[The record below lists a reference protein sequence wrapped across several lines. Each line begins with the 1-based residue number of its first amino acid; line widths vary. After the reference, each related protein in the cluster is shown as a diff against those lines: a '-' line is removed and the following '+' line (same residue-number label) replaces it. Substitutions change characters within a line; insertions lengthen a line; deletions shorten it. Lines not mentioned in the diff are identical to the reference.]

1 MDKILIIDHEK
12 RNHSKLK
19 KVFSQ
24 NYDITFAVSGMQ
36 AMQVL
41 DEQVNEFAV
50 VLLDYD
56 LPNQEGEAVL
66 QYMQT
71 KNWLKT
77 LPVIA
82 VAGEDQVEAIEEVLE
97 LGAADFVRKPVEP
110 ALLMHRVENTIELY
124 RYKQVMEKKV
134 QEQTAMLR
142 KQYKVLLMQ
151 AEKLKMNNTRII
163 DILGTVVEYRNL
175 ESGEHIQRVKEFT
188 RVLAQEMAKQYPEYE
203 LDKRKIEEIVSASAL
218 HDLGKITIPDSIL
231 LKPGKLTDSE
241 FDYMKSHAA
250 RGAEILEQIQ
260 DVWDR
265 EYGQVCYDIC
275 RYHHERYDGRGYPD
289 HLKGEDIPISA
300 QIVSV
305 ADVYDALVSER
316 VYKKAFS
323 KEQAFHMIISGECG
337 LFSPKILVCL
347 RAVRSEFEKIAD
359 KFAGGQE

>member
-1 MDKILIIDHEK
+1 MDKILIIDNDKKSHKKIEK
-12 RNHSKLK
+12 AFGKEYEL
-19 KVFSQ
+19 
-24 NYDITFAVSGMQ
+24 TFAHTGMQ
-36 AMQVL
+36 ALKELETDRSQY
-41 DEQVNEFAV
+41 AA

-56 LPNQEGEAVL
+56 LPNEEGVAVL

-71 KNWLKT
+71 KEWLTT

-82 VAGEDQVEAIEEVLE
+82 VAGEDAVEDIEQVLS

-110 ALLMHRVENTIELY
+110 VLLKHRVKNTAELY

-151 AEKLKMNNTRII
+151 AEKLQSNNIKI
-163 DILGTVVEYRNL
+163 VDILGTVVEYRNL
-175 ESGEHIQRVKEFT
+175 ESGAHIQRVKSFT
-188 RVLAQEMAKQYPEYE
+188 RELAMELARQYPEYE
-203 LDKRKIEEIVSASAL
+203 LSQKKIEKIVSASAL

-231 LKPGKLTDSE
+231 LKPGKLTDDE
-241 FDYMKSHAA
+241 FAYMKSHAA
-250 RGAEILEQIQ
+250 RGAEILSQIQ
-260 DVWDR
+260 DVWDD
-265 EYGQVCYDIC
+265 EYSQVVYDIC

-305 ADVYDALVSER
+305 ADVYDALVSES
-316 VYKKAFS
+316 VYKKAVAPE
-323 KEQAFHMIISGECG
+323 KAFHMILNGECG

-347 RAVRSEFEKIAD
+347 RAVRPQFEKIATELGD
-359 KFAGGQE
+359 AED

>member
-12 RNHSKLK
+12 EQQK
-19 KVFSQ
+19 KIEEAFGAE
-24 NYDITFAVSGMQ
+24 YELTFTLTGMQ
-36 AMQVL
+36 ALKALEKERQQYV
-41 DEQVNEFAV
+41 A
-50 VLLDYD
+50 VLLNYD
-56 LPNQEGEAVL
+56 LPNGEGVAVL

-71 KNWLKT
+71 KEWLAT

-82 VAGEDQVEAIEEVLE
+82 VAGKDAVADIEQVLT

-110 ALLMHRVENTIELY
+110 VLLKHRVKNAADLY

-151 AEKLKMNNTRII
+151 AEKLQANNIKI
-163 DILGTVVEYRNL
+163 VDILGTVVEYRNL
-175 ESGEHIQRVKEFT
+175 ESGAHIQRVKSFT
-188 RVLAQEMAKQYPEYE
+188 RALAEEFAKQYPEYKLE
-203 LDKRKIEEIVSASAL
+203 KKTIEKIVSASAL

-231 LKPGKLTDSE
+231 LKPGKLTDDE
-241 FDYMKSHAA
+241 FAYMKSHAA
-250 RGAEILEQIQ
+250 RGAEILSQIQ
-260 DVWDR
+260 DVWDD
-265 EYGQVCYDIC
+265 EYSQVVYDIC

-305 ADVYDALVSER
+305 ADVYDALVSES
-316 VYKKAFS
+316 VYKKAVAPE
-323 KEQAFHMIISGECG
+323 KAFHMIISGECG

-347 RAVRSEFEKIAD
+347 RTVRPQFEKIASELAD
-359 KFAGGQE
+359 KDE